1 MFEEGKIP
9 DATKRLK
16 VTSSLASKKGEVTVT
31 IKALSDFGKHDKCQY
46 ETNNGSCSF
55 IGVEPDNVTSNTD
68 NLNDSCDAKNKRE
81 IAEALLDLVWKE
93 DKVTVTI
100 EELRHLEK

>member
-1 MFEEGKIP
+1 MFQGGEIS
-9 DATKRLK
+9 DATKKLE
-16 VTSSLASKKGEVTVT
+16 VTGSLTSKKGEVTVT
-31 IKALSDFGKHDKCQY
+31 IKTLKDFRKHDKCQY
-46 ETNNGSCSF
+46 ETNNGSCLF

-81 IAEALLDLVWKE
+81 IVKALLDLVWKE